1 MLTSTC
7 PWWTATARSIP
18 IGCCAL
24 RLSSAHRRAVPGPG
38 QRQSHSGR
46 RPLCGVPVAVARS
59 VDRPVRYITL
69 ADNTSTTKLKGKQLC
84 ASCVIMMAGRTMLK
98 MKLPREKKKRLAHRN
113 SWKNVLM
120 EIICAMPVNPRP
132 TGGGLFRAPPPS
144 GFLEISSKPM
154 QVSPPNLQYP
164 LSQHFYTLC

>member
-46 RPLCGVPVAVARS
+46 RPQRGVPVAVGRS
-59 VDRPVRYITL
+59 ADRPVRYITL
-69 ADNTSTTKLKGKQLC
+69 ADNASTTKLKGKQLC
-84 ASCVIMMAGRTMLK
+84 ASCVIKMAGRAL
-98 MKLPREKKKRLAHRN
+98 EKSKKVSTSDATFRKFPNQNQTDTNWL
-113 SWKNVLM
+113 SIWKTKYQTDL
-120 EIICAMPVNPRP
+120 IWASKSRHLYQIFKKVNIYAYK
-132 TGGGLFRAPPPS
+132 GIL
-144 GFLEISSKPM
+144 
-154 QVSPPNLQYP
+154 
-164 LSQHFYTLC
+164 